1 MSFLKFKGKDNN
13 PLKKGIGGERR
24 EFHID
29 EYRQFI
35 SYPNLD
41 KSLKPNENRLLF
53 LSYRAF
59 PLHRPMIHEYQKIL
73 LQIVAGNVK
82 GIDQKLTRLSKLRA
96 LISQSTEDAN
106 DYLNWY
112 EATQLKMRSG
122 AFLEYQKTLN
132 DLNRPLPPRKD
143 NLSKYLDE
151 IENEF

>member
-1 MSFLKFKGKDNN
+1 
-13 PLKKGIGGERR
+13 
-24 EFHID
+24 
-29 EYRQFI
+29 
-35 SYPNLD
+35 
-41 KSLKPNENRLLF
+41 
-53 LSYRAF
+53 
-59 PLHRPMIHEYQKIL
+59 MIHEYQKIL